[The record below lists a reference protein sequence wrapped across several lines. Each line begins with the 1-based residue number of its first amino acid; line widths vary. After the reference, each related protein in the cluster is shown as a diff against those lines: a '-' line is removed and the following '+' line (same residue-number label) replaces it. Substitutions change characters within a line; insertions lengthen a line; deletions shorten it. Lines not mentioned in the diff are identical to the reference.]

1 MNHRN
6 LYLKSPKGD
15 LSRGNVG
22 STFGHRDAAHVVGV
36 SVQEL
41 LFVIT
46 DALQNHSASQRID
59 EMLLVWMDSQATGNT
74 A

>member
-1 MNHRN
+1 MSGKQ
-6 LYLKSPKGD
+6 LITMYLKSQKVD

-22 STFGHRDAAHVVGV
+22 STSGHREAAHIVGV

-46 DALQNHSASQRID
+46 DAPQNHSASQRID
-59 EMLLVWMDSQATGNT
+59 EVLFVWMESQA
-74 A
+74 